1 MVGRDVVAVGVGTG
15 VVGTFVGD
23 VGWSV
28 VGGNVGGDVVG
39 WDVVGWDVGDVCN
52 LRLID
57 LATEMISS
65 ASSAEDA
72 SVGTTFCSTSTVE
85 QAVLSL
91 TQAKSELIES
101 GAYSAFEHTV
111 SSKIHWKLYISIDR
125 NLTSDL
131 TPDMR
136 QSSTPGGEQATEAM
150 EVTVVS
156 TEADAH
162 SPLT

>member
-1 MVGRDVVAVGVGTG
+1 MVGRAVVVGVGRG

-28 VGGNVGGDVVG
+28 VGCI
-39 WDVVGWDVGDVCN
+39 VVGWDVGDVCN

-91 TQAKSELIES
+91 AQAKTELIES
-101 GAYSAFEHTV
+101 GAYSAFEHTL
-111 SSKIHWKLYISIDR
+111 SSKIHWKLYISVEL
-125 NLTSDL
+125 NLSSDL
-131 TPDMR
+131 TPVMR

>member
-1 MVGRDVVAVGVGTG
+1 VVGRDVVAVGVGTG

-28 VGGNVGGDVVG
+28 VGCIVVG
-39 WDVVGWDVGDVCN
+39 WDVAGWDVGDVCN

-57 LATEMISS
+57 LATKMISS

-101 GAYSAFEHTV
+101 GAYSAFEHTL
-111 SSKIHWKLYISIDR
+111 SSKIH
-125 NLTSDL
+125 
-131 TPDMR
+131 
-136 QSSTPGGEQATEAM
+136 
-150 EVTVVS
+150 
-156 TEADAH
+156 
-162 SPLT
+162 

>member
-28 VGGNVGGDVVG
+28 VGCIVVG
-39 WDVVGWDVGDVCN
+39 WDVAGWDVGDVCN

>member
-1 MVGRDVVAVGVGTG
+1 MVGRAVVVGVGRG

-28 VGGNVGGDVVG
+28 VGGNVVGDVVG
-39 WDVVGWDVGDVCN
+39 RDVVGWNVVCN

-57 LATEMISS
+57 LATEILLS

-72 SVGTTFCSTSTVE
+72 SVGNTFCSSSTVE

-91 TQAKSELIES
+91 AQAKSELIES
-101 GAYSAFEHTV
+101 GAYSAFEHTL

>member
-28 VGGNVGGDVVG
+28 VGCIVVG
-39 WDVVGWDVGDVCN
+39 WDVAGWDVGDVCN

-57 LATEMISS
+57 LATKMISS

-91 TQAKSELIES
+91 TQAKSVLIES

>member
-1 MVGRDVVAVGVGTG
+1 VVGRDVVAVGVGTG

-28 VGGNVGGDVVG
+28 VGCIVVG
-39 WDVVGWDVGDVCN
+39 WDVAGWDVGDVCN

-57 LATEMISS
+57 LATKMISS